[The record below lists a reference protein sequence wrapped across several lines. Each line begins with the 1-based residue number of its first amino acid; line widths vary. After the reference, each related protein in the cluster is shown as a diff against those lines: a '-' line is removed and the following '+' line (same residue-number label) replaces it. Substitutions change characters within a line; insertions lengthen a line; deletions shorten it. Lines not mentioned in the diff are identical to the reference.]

1 MSTGALMYVF
11 PEFRL
16 TPAEMLE
23 AIGVGLFFSIFLI
36 KTSKFEIRGQEI
48 YLKRSKAFV
57 FILIGLLV
65 VRIVFKTYL
74 SQSLDLG
81 QLSGMFFLLAFAMIV
96 SWRIAMYRS
105 FTKLQKEMEKED
117 GFIMK
122 RYEANLKLYMYQ
134 IKRQRQR
141 RCLFIEN
148 NMKLLCE

>member
-1 MSTGALMYVF
+1 M
-11 PEFRL
+11 
-16 TPAEMLE
+16 
-23 AIGVGLFFSIFLI
+23 
-36 KTSKFEIRGQEI
+36 
-48 YLKRSKAFV
+48 KRSKAFV

-122 RYEANLKLYMYQ
+122 RYEINLKLYMYK
-134 IKRQRQR
+134 IKRQR
-141 RCLFIEN
+141 F
-148 NMKLLCE
+148 